1 MDTQNAVVVTQPK
14 KSKVTFSQR
23 AKHGIDYVKGG
34 IFAVSAWAVAVSAN
48 AGMFDEQY
56 TKFTEEMGSAQT
68 SIIGMFGVAF
78 GLLIML
84 AIWRYTKRG
93 ANSA

>member
-1 MDTQNAVVVTQPK
+1 MNTQNNVVLAQQK
-14 KSKVTFSQR
+14 KSKVTLSQR
-23 AKHGIDYVKGG
+23 AKHGLDYVKGG
-34 IFAVSAWAVAVSAN
+34 IFVVSAWAVTVSAN

-56 TKFTEEMGSAQT
+56 TKFNEEMSSALS
-68 SIIGMFGVAF
+68 SITGMFGVAF
-78 GLLIML
+78 SVLIML